1 MSVMKEMFYP
11 VLSSVVNDYPPYLY
25 AGVLLSLSYAQ
36 VMSSCL
42 TEKNFA
48 KIKDK
53 PNVNKINR

>member
-1 MSVMKEMFYP
+1 MSVMKEMFHP
-11 VLSSVVNDYPPYLY
+11 VLSSVSDCPAYLY
-25 AGVLLSLSYAQ
+25 SDILLSLSYAQ

-53 PNVNKINR
+53 PNVNKINW